1 MVFRSY
7 WLVELNYMLAIAIS
21 VNLYLLVSVV
31 LAAFLIGFLF
41 RSTQIRLLKGK
52 IVDLEKEMLM
62 NHADILELQKQKA
75 HLEQN
80 LQASKIPVIP
90 LNPDKADTRIST
102 KKDAHWKSVNPKIVD
117 WITQHLPK
125 RIAWP
130 HNPFLQ
136 LKYAGR

>member
-1 MVFRSY
+1 
-7 WLVELNYMLAIAIS
+7 MLAIAIS

-75 HLEQN
+75 HLGPWT
-80 LQASKIPVIP
+80 LC
-90 LNPDKADTRIST
+90 
-102 KKDAHWKSVNPKIVD
+102 
-117 WITQHLPK
+117 TQT
-125 RIAWP
+125 AC
-130 HNPFLQ
+130 F
-136 LKYAGR
+136 